1 MIVAR
6 EKPQYYSL
14 PELPGEKKQPQKKP
28 VRRSLEWKDKL
39 ALTGLVGLFFCSSLL
54 IAFYFAQVLTTGYL
68 MNKTENDLVQLRKES
83 HDLYARVNQFTSLEN
98 VEVLAVNRL
107 GMVKPQNDQVILV
120 QSVVPMDQS
129 AVAGTDGTGVE
140 HELSPAA
147 GEKRE
152 QNWVIRAFAKMVG
165 HLEASITA
173 G

>member
-14 PELPGEKKQPQKKP
+14 PKMPGEKKQPQSKP
-28 VRRSLEWKDKL
+28 VRRSLKWKDKL

-68 MNKTENDLVQLRKES
+68 LNNTETDLVQLRKES
-83 HDLYARVNQFTSLEN
+83 HDLYIRVNQFTSLEN

-107 GMVKPQNDQVILV
+107 GMVKPVNDEVIMV
-120 QSVVPMDQS
+120 QSVVPPKLPAAAS
-129 AVAGTDGTGVE
+129 ADGNGVE
-140 HELSPAA
+140 HELRQVTD
-147 GEKRE
+147 EKRE
-152 QNWVIRAFAKMVG
+152 QNWVIRAFTKMVG
-165 HLEASITA
+165 HLEASINA